1 MRLRLLLLVPCALAL
16 TACGVKGPLTLPPK
30 QPSPQG
36 DSAHEAPRMHPPT
49 AAAAAPTQATPLE
62 PSHDHDAV

>member
-30 QPSPQG
+30 QT
-36 DSAHEAPRMHPPT
+36 SAQAAFAEEAPLAFSPT
-49 AAAAAPTQATPLE
+49 SAATALFAPLE

>member
-49 AAAAAPTQATPLE
+49 AAAATPSNPIGTQPR
-62 PSHDHDAV
+62 S